1 VDIYESRFSSPFYQ
15 VDRKLRSLM
24 HFYEQ
29 NVCPWIVAFD
39 GPDNPYRKHIMV
51 LATTSQALQHAIA
64 ALAENNHLKRTHRP
78 SGFIEDA
85 EDPSKSRVQVRR
97 QSQLDEGQ
105 SLKKRACHL
114 LNKQLEAPD
123 AAQDDSV
130 LATILVLCLLSVCD
144 TGVSRMTS
152 QLEGVQKILQRR
164 NPTSQQSDF
173 LKWVQMFFIWFDVMT
188 SAVNER
194 ETRITGHG
202 LDWQDLRTDMGAMEE
217 LSGCDGRLF
226 KVIAKL
232 GRLDLLA
239 QGKPV
244 RAVRNDM
251 PASSGRLVMP
261 ALPIASGSMGG
272 SPRTSAPE
280 YQAPSIPSVT
290 AQMSTPSYDGA
301 TMAAGTESSARDSL
315 GADASF
321 VSDIDHNWPFPSLD
335 QILSG
340 HDSETR
346 FPDDRVAF
354 WQEWHDVRFALETWT
369 PSAKPSPTHETPEQ
383 RSSRIDMEHINQS
396 FRYACFLFTERL
408 ADPFTPSSAPRFQ
421 RHVMQGMQ
429 HIREIPVDSCVTK
442 FLLWPLFILGTECA
456 VESHR
461 DLIRARC
468 VAIHRESAFENNL
481 SGLGMLK
488 RIWAE
493 ISPGGFGAPG
503 ADEVETAGR
512 YHDYEESR
520 KGRLYG
526 RPLRWR
532 RFMMQI
538 DGEYIVL

>member
-1 VDIYESRFSSPFYQ
+1 
-15 VDRKLRSLM
+15 M

-85 EDPSKSRVQVRR
+85 EDSSKSRVQVRR
-97 QSQLDEGQ
+97 QSQLDEGH

-202 LDWQDLRTDMGAMEE
+202 LDWQDLRTNMGAMEE

-244 RAVRNDM
+244 RAVRNGM

-261 ALPIASGSMGG
+261 ALSIAGGSMGVL
-272 SPRTSAPE
+272 PQTSAPE
-280 YQAPSIPSVT
+280 YQATLIPSVP
-290 AQMSTPSYDGA
+290 AQISTPSYDG
-301 TMAAGTESSARDSL
+301 TNMAAGIESSARDGL
-315 GADASF
+315 GVDASF
-321 VSDIDHNWPFPSLD
+321 ASDIDHNWPFPSLD

-340 HDSETR
+340 HDFETR
-346 FPDDRVAF
+346 FPDDRAAF
-354 WQEWHDVRFALETWT
+354 WQEWHDVRIALETWT
-369 PSAKPSPTHETPEQ
+369 PSAKLSPTHETPEQ

-396 FRYACFLFTERL
+396 FRYACLLFTERL
-408 ADPFTPSSAPRFQ
+408 ADPFSPSSAARFQ

-456 VESHR
+456 VDSHR

-488 RIWAE
+488 RIWEE

-520 KGRLYG
+520 KGKLYG

-538 DGEYIVL
+538 DGEYIVI